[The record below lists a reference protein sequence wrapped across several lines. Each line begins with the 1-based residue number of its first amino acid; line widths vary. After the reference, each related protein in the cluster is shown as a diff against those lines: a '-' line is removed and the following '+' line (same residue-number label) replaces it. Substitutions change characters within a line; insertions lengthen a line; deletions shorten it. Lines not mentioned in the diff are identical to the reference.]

1 MAQSSRRRAE
11 GAGRLVRSLVLIAV
25 LIPVTVLFVQL
36 RDATGEE
43 KSVAE
48 KERHGVTYLT
58 ALWQLTV
65 ALTDAQAAAVAGQRP
80 ADAEALPKAVAAVGR
95 IDERLG
101 DELRSHDRWGGLR
114 TRIEALPDRFA
125 DPSAAYTAYTATTE
139 MLLGLFA
146 KVRET
151 SDLIRDPDA
160 DAYFLEDAAAE
171 ELPEATVAVG
181 RLTDLS
187 LIAPSRPPSQRIATI
202 ATLTAVR
209 TAVTDPAGDLAQDL
223 RSAVDSTKSSTLSGS
238 LLGRLD
244 LYQRTMDNFAAVSAP
259 GANEVAPAAA
269 PIGQARTEVQAAAAG
284 LGETIY
290 TELGR
295 LVATRIDSLADRQR
309 FTLATLA
316 LAVLLVVT
324 PITVMYL
331 PRRRAHVEEQPP
343 AESQPPVTGP
353 FRRPL
358 VSTSAGPG
366 TEADGTGQPGWGR
379 SGAAR

>member
-1 MAQSSRRRAE
+1 MAQSSRRRVE
-11 GAGRLVRSLVLIAV
+11 GARRLVRSLVLVAV
-25 LIPVTVLFVQL
+25 LIPVTILFVQL
-36 RDATGEE
+36 RNATGEE
-43 KSVAE
+43 RSVAE

-65 ALTDAQAAAVAGQRP
+65 ALTDAQAAAVAGRGP
-80 ADAEALPKAVAAVGR
+80 TDAEALTKAVAAVGR

-151 SDLIRDPDA
+151 SDLIRDPDG

-171 ELPEATVAVG
+171 ELPEATIAAG
-181 RLTDLS
+181 RLADLS
-187 LIAPSRPPSQRIATI
+187 LIAPSRPQSQRIATI

-209 TAVTDPAGDLAQDL
+209 TAVIDPAGDLAQDL
-223 RSAVDSTKSSTLSGS
+223 RSAVDSTKSSTLSGN

-244 LYQRTMDNFAAVSAP
+244 LYQRSMDNFAAVSAP
-259 GANEVAPAAA
+259 SANEVAPPAA
-269 PIGQARTEVQAAAAG
+269 PVGQARTEVQAAAAG
-284 LGETIY
+284 LGETMY
-290 TELGR
+290 AELGR
-295 LVATRIDSLADRQR
+295 LVATRIDRLADRQR
-309 FTLATLA
+309 STLATLA

-324 PITVMYL
+324 PIAVMYL
-331 PRRRAHVEEQPP
+331 PRRRTRADEQPP
-343 AESQPPVTGP
+343 AEPQSQLTGP
-353 FRRPL
+353 VRRPL
-358 VSTSAGPG
+358 VSTSAGAG
-366 TEADGTGQPGWGR
+366 STGQPGWGR

>member
-1 MAQSSRRRAE
+1 MAQSSRRRVE
-11 GAGRLVRSLVLIAV
+11 GARRLVRSLVLVAV
-25 LIPVTVLFVQL
+25 LIPVTILFVQL
-36 RDATGEE
+36 RNATGEE
-43 KSVAE
+43 RSVAE

-65 ALTDAQAAAVAGQRP
+65 ALTDAQATAVAGRP
-80 ADAEALPKAVAAVGR
+80 ATAEALPKAVAAVGR

-171 ELPEATVAVG
+171 ELPEATIAAG
-181 RLTDLS
+181 RLADLS
-187 LIAPSRPPSQRIATI
+187 LIAPSRPRSQRIATI

-209 TAVTDPAGDLAQDL
+209 TAVVDPAGDLAQDL

-244 LYQRTMDNFAAVSAP
+244 LYQRSMDNFAAVSAP

-284 LGETIY
+284 LGETMY

-324 PITVMYL
+324 PIAVMYL
-331 PRRRAHVEEQPP
+331 PRRRTRADEQPP
-343 AESQPPVTGP
+343 AEPPSQLTGP
-353 FRRPL
+353 VRRPL

-366 TEADGTGQPGWGR
+366 TEADSNGQPGWGR